1 MQFNL
6 PTTKEEMYTILNDL
20 FYHYRVKKDG
30 FEEVALDELVIEK
43 MDFTPLTNQEILQ
56 KATLLVGEEIQREIL
71 DRQTELNGKIL
82 SINAKITA
90 LENNLPIEIEKLE
103 TLYENSEEKIRELV
117 KNNGLVNSSVLSD
130 KISYL
135 ENEKNEKIAQLTSQ
149 NASSIAELNAQK
161 VIYEQEL
168 GGVEEYFQSLHQ
180 SRIDAQ
186 VVNLKDKQTELERT
200 VFKYNNA
207 IDEKE
212 QRYKNTIKQINA
224 RLLLQ
229 YMQIKSTDFTSDQL
243 VDMGY
248 YTDAINCVCGYFD
261 RLEPLT
267 AYQQI
272 ANENKLTMYLDSHYA
287 NIVYMYGFRSGALN

>member
-30 FEEVALDELVIEK
+30 FEEVSLDELVIEK

-82 SINAKITA
+82 SINAKIMA

-103 TLYENSEEKIRELV
+103 TLYENSEEKIRELI

-130 KISYL
+130 KISYV
-135 ENEKNEKIAQLTSQ
+135 ENEKNEKIAQLTNQ

-168 GGVEEYFQSLHQ
+168 SGVEEYFQSLHQ

-186 VVNLKDKQTELERT
+186 VFNLI
-200 VFKYNNA
+200 VPW
-207 IDEKE
+207 EK
-212 QRYKNTIKQINA
+212 
-224 RLLLQ
+224 
-229 YMQIKSTDFTSDQL
+229 
-243 VDMGY
+243 
-248 YTDAINCVCGYFD
+248 CYF
-261 RLEPLT
+261 L
-267 AYQQI
+267 
-272 ANENKLTMYLDSHYA
+272 
-287 NIVYMYGFRSGALN
+287 